1 MGELPDLPLLL
12 FQLLLEVMLVLADM
26 LPTQLVLFTLPSVK
40 LKLNQK
46 LRLMLDFS
54 MEDTDMVSDSDMLV
68 LDMSDMVVMDSV
80 IPVLDTDTVLDTTA
94 RDPLMLNQR
103 LRPML
108 DFSMEDT
115 DMVLDSDMLVL
126 DMPDMVVMDLD
137 IPVLDTDTVLDT
149 TARDPLMLN
158 QRLRP
163 MLDFFM
169 EDTDMV
175 LDLDMLVLDMPDMV
189 VMDSDIP
196 VLDTGTV
203 LDTTARDRPMLDF
216 FMEDTDM
223 VLVLAMLVLAM
234 PVLVMVMVDMVLD
247 TEVSTMVKKQH

>member
-1 MGELPDLPLLL
+1 MGL

-46 LRLMLDFS
+46 LRLLLDFS
-54 MEDTDMVSDSDMLV
+54 MEDTDMVL
-68 LDMSDMVVMDSV
+68 DSV

-158 QRLRP
+158 
-163 MLDFFM
+163 
-169 EDTDMV
+169 
-175 LDLDMLVLDMPDMV
+175 
-189 VMDSDIP
+189 
-196 VLDTGTV
+196 
-203 LDTTARDRPMLDF
+203 
-216 FMEDTDM
+216 
-223 VLVLAMLVLAM
+223 
-234 PVLVMVMVDMVLD
+234 
-247 TEVSTMVKKQH
+247 

>member
-1 MGELPDLPLLL
+1 M
-12 FQLLLEVMLVLADM
+12 
-26 LPTQLVLFTLPSVK
+26 
-40 LKLNQK
+40 
-46 LRLMLDFS
+46 
-54 MEDTDMVSDSDMLV
+54 
-68 LDMSDMVVMDSV
+68 
-80 IPVLDTDTVLDTTA
+80 VLDTDTVLDTTA

-126 DMPDMVVMDLD
+126 DMPDMVVMDSDIPVLDTDTVLDTMARDPLMLNQRLRLMLNFSMEDTDMVLDLDTLVLDMPDTVVMDSD

-175 LDLDMLVLDMPDMV
+175 L
-189 VMDSDIP
+189 
-196 VLDTGTV
+196 
-203 LDTTARDRPMLDF
+203 
-216 FMEDTDM
+216 
-223 VLVLAMLVLAM
+223 VLAMLVLAM
-234 PVLVMVMVDMVLD
+234 PVLVMVMVDMVLG
-247 TEVSTMVKKQH
+247 TEVSTMVKKQHSKAHESSKAICYSV

>member
-1 MGELPDLPLLL
+1 
-12 FQLLLEVMLVLADM
+12 
-26 LPTQLVLFTLPSVK
+26 
-40 LKLNQK
+40 
-46 LRLMLDFS
+46 
-54 MEDTDMVSDSDMLV
+54 
-68 LDMSDMVVMDSV
+68 MDSV

-158 QRLRP
+158 PRLRP

-175 LDLDMLVLDMPDMV
+175 LDLDMLVLDMPDTV

-196 VLDTGTV
+196 VLDTDTV
-203 LDTTARDRPMLDF
+203 LDLD
-216 FMEDTDM
+216 
-223 VLVLAMLVLAM
+223 MLVLDM
-234 PVLVMVMVDMVLD
+234 PD
-247 TEVSTMVKKQH
+247 T

>member
-103 LRPML
+103 LRLML

-126 DMPDMVVMDLD
+126 DMPDMVVMDSD

-149 TARDPLMLN
+149 MARDPLMLN
-158 QRLRP
+158 QRL
-163 MLDFFM
+163 
-169 EDTDMV
+169 
-175 LDLDMLVLDMPDMV
+175 
-189 VMDSDIP
+189 
-196 VLDTGTV
+196 
-203 LDTTARDRPMLDF
+203 RPMLDF

-247 TEVSTMVKKQH
+247 TEVSTMVKKQHLKAHKSSKAICYSVPNYWIGIVI

>member
-54 MEDTDMVSDSDMLV
+54 MEDTDMDS
-68 LDMSDMVVMDSV
+68 
-80 IPVLDTDTVLDTTA
+80 
-94 RDPLMLNQR
+94 
-103 LRPML
+103 
-108 DFSMEDT
+108 
-115 DMVLDSDMLVL
+115 
-126 DMPDMVVMDLD
+126 D

-158 QRLRP
+158 QRPRPMLDFSMEDMDMVLDLDMPDMVVMDSDIPVLDTDTVLDTTARDRLMLNQRLRP

-169 EDTDMV
+169 EDMDMV

-189 VMDSDIP
+189 VTDSDIP
-196 VLDTGTV
+196 VLDTDTV
-203 LDTTARDRPMLDF
+203 LDTMARDPLMLNQRLRPMLDF
-216 FMEDTDM
+216 FMED
-223 VLVLAMLVLAM
+223 
-234 PVLVMVMVDMVLD
+234 
-247 TEVSTMVKKQH
+247 

>member
-68 LDMSDMVVMDSV
+68 LDMPDMVDMDLV

-103 LRPML
+103 PRPML
-108 DFSMEDT
+108 DFSMEDM
-115 DMVLDSDMLVL
+115 DMVLD
-126 DMPDMVVMDLD
+126 
-137 IPVLDTDTVLDT
+137 
-149 TARDPLMLN
+149 
-158 QRLRP
+158 
-163 MLDFFM
+163 
-169 EDTDMV
+169 
-175 LDLDMLVLDMPDMV
+175 LDMPDMV

-196 VLDTGTV
+196 VLDTDTV
-203 LDTTARDRPMLDF
+203 LDTMARDPLMLNQRLRPMLDL

-247 TEVSTMVKKQH
+247 TEVSTMVKKQHLKAHKSSKAICYSVPNYWVGIVI

>member
-1 MGELPDLPLLL
+1 MGL

-40 LKLNQK
+40 LKLNQ
-46 LRLMLDFS
+46 
-54 MEDTDMVSDSDMLV
+54 
-68 LDMSDMVVMDSV
+68 
-80 IPVLDTDTVLDTTA
+80 
-94 RDPLMLNQR
+94 R

-108 DFSMEDT
+108 DFFMEGT
-115 DMVLDSDMLVL
+115 DMVSDSDMLVL
-126 DMPDMVVMDLD
+126 DMPDMVVMDSV

-203 LDTTARDRPMLDF
+203 LDTTARDPLMLSQRLRPMMDF

-223 VLVLAMLVLAM
+223 VLDSDTPVLDMLDTAMLLPMLVLATDTVLDTTARDPLM
-234 PVLVMVMVDMVLD
+234 PNPKLRLMLVFSMEDMDTVLDSDTPVLDMPALAMVMVDTVLD
-247 TEVSTMVKKQH
+247 TEVSTMVKKA